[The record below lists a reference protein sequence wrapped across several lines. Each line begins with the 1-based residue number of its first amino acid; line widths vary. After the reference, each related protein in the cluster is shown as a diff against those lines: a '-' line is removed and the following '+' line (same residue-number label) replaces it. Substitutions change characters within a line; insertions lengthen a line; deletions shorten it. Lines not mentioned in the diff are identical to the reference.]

1 MISRLPNLVQ
11 SERDNTYTDTKF
23 PRMPGD
29 GKQKWCAMYNGCSDA
44 QHLGWRA
51 GWWRCWVRSPAC
63 WRGRCRGPGSPC
75 SYPPQRTGP
84 HTHPAHCRCSPALNP
99 ISQYFDLAG
108 ELQQLILLIF
118 HNPQYCVVPA
128 DMQRPLYVLMGHCL
142 TFPFLIISK
151 PSDKSI
157 KDNYHQT
164 EACILNHLVSLFVC
178 VSLY

>member
-1 MISRLPNLVQ
+1 MLSTEDGEQDGGDVEAGLQRVDEAGVGDWAARAVPRPSVQVLTLILHTVSVLPLSIQ
-11 SERDNTYTDTKF
+11 FLK
-23 PRMPGD
+23 
-29 GKQKWCAMYNGCSDA
+29 
-44 QHLGWRA
+44 
-51 GWWRCWVRSPAC
+51 
-63 WRGRCRGPGSPC
+63 
-75 SYPPQRTGP
+75 
-84 HTHPAHCRCSPALNP
+84 
-99 ISQYFDLAG
+99 YFDLAG

-142 TFPFLIISK
+142 TIPFLIISK